1 MQGLPYMIFCWII
14 PDDSETFWY
23 RIGLVNKTGDFES
36 GIQNRMLYSV
46 ITVQRSVNNSSN

>member
-36 GIQNRMLYSV
+36 GIQSRMLYSV